1 MPSKWINHVKE
12 YASKN
17 NLKYKDAL
25 CCAECK
31 SSYKSGSGLLGMTQ
45 NGMPKPV
52 DRPIANMTRYGK
64 PGTFT
69 KEDVERI
76 NREDKERSAM
86 KKASVNSV
94 TY

>member
-1 MPSKWINHVKE
+1 MPNPWVNHVKE

-25 CCAECK
+25 KDPEC
-31 SSYKSGSGLLGMTQ
+31 SASYKSGSGLLGMTQ

-52 DRPIANMTRYGK
+52 KPRVLNMTRYG
-64 PGTFT
+64 PAGTFSREDVARID
-69 KEDVERI
+69 KEDR
-76 NREDKERSAM
+76 DRSAM
-86 KKASVNSV
+86 KKAMVNSV

>member
-17 NLKYKDAL
+17 NLKYRDAL
-25 CCAECK
+25 KDPEC
-31 SSYKSGSGLLGMTQ
+31 SASYKSGKGLEPPL
-45 NGMPKPV
+45 
-52 DRPIANMTRYGK
+52 RNMTRYGK

-69 KEDVERI
+69 KEDVEKI
-76 NREDKERSAM
+76 NREDRERSAM